1 MSFAQGTVLTATMH
15 YGTVEKCQVLS
26 EGKVMVF
33 SVDGK
38 AHREVMLLADW
49 QLMQQAPQEAA
60 AAPAAAEPA
69 APEPEAAPAPAPE
82 PAAPAPEPQPEP
94 VLSPGSFIR
103 WRLNNDNRYVA
114 IALRDQAILVVKGV
128 KDGEWLRYHRGA
140 ENPARKHFATL
151 AEWKASLPPGGTFE
165 IEARDATSS
174 LEKHKKDLVWKGSDL
189 EYVTDALNVWGVRQ
203 SVYVAPTPM
212 QVKEDTSRAL
222 EKRKQDLMAITDP
235 RFDGGDRR
243 MIKTVNA
250 IGRLAA
256 SLARREWEISR
267 MPAEHANR
275 SSWITINVSGK
286 SRLYAFKNGRRCYLA
301 VKDNLI
307 YMNDYWQAQYL
318 NDYGHCWRAP
328 TFAEL
333 GVDMVDGK
341 PRLEVLYRRQT
352 VVL

>member
-1 MSFAQGTVLTATMH
+1 
-15 YGTVEKCQVLS
+15 
-26 EGKVMVF
+26 
-33 SVDGK
+33 
-38 AHREVMLLADW
+38 
-49 QLMQQAPQEAA
+49 
-60 AAPAAAEPA
+60 
-69 APEPEAAPAPAPE
+69 
-82 PAAPAPEPQPEP
+82 
-94 VLSPGSFIR
+94 
-103 WRLNNDNRYVA
+103 
-114 IALRDQAILVVKGV
+114 
-128 KDGEWLRYHRGA
+128 
-140 ENPARKHFATL
+140 
-151 AEWKASLPPGGTFE
+151 
-165 IEARDATSS
+165 
-174 LEKHKKDLVWKGSDL
+174 
-189 EYVTDALNVWGVRQ
+189 
-203 SVYVAPTPM
+203 M